1 MTVATNAE
9 RRRFLIGSVSV
20 AGGVAFG
27 VVSPWKRAMG
37 ETPVGPA
44 GQTPLAITPFVE
56 IGAAGITLVAPRADM
71 GQGIASTQAYLI
83 AEELDV
89 DPLKCT
95 ISTGFPDPIYYN
107 AAVADSLAPFP
118 EYDHSEAA
126 EQARKAGQEG
136 FRQAGLQV
144 TGGSTSVPDMFD
156 RLRSTGASAREA
168 LKLAAAQ
175 EHGVAPG
182 QLSTEDGHVILP
194 SGKRVPY
201 EALARRALT
210 VTLPETV
217 SLRSPREWRYLGKAV
232 MRTDIVAK
240 STGTQVYG
248 IDAQADDMLYA
259 TVRTHPAWGGEMLSF
274 DASRAE
280 AMPGVKR
287 IVPLENGV
295 AVVADRT
302 WRAFKAM
309 DAITFEWGKGT
320 FPKSDSALWEALEN
334 GEQAEFLEGQL
345 RNDGDVDAVLA
356 NPGGQTLEAEY
367 RVPYLAHAPL
377 EPMNAMVRVTDDQV
391 DVWTGTQIPGF
402 VQAHVAAIV
411 GMPAEQVIV
420 HNHVMGGSFGRR
432 LEDEHVKQAAQIA
445 LAVKDVPVKMTWTR
459 EEDMSHDFPRP
470 AQLGRLRGRIQDG
483 KIHAYDVTTIGSSA
497 VRSWLG
503 RVAEAPPK
511 PDVLQMAGAWDQPYR
526 IPNYRVTGYAP
537 EGLVPTTTHRCP
549 GANANGFFHD
559 AFLDEMLHEAG
570 QDPLEGRI
578 ALCHHEASRKVLEA
592 VGELC
597 NWDGV
602 NIGAGRG
609 RGVAFVLSHGV
620 PAAEVVDVT
629 VTENGIRIDEVYV
642 AVDSG
647 AVLDPANFEAQ
658 VTGGVV
664 WGLGH
669 AINAE
674 LTYEDY
680 APTQTNFHAYEC
692 LRMYQTPRI
701 QYVALS
707 NNFKIRGIGEPTVA
721 PAAPAL
727 ANALFAATGK
737 RYRELPLGKHLNFV

>member
-1 MTVATNAE
+1 MSENPSME
-9 RRRFLIGSVSV
+9 RRRFLTGSIAI

-27 VVSPWKRAMG
+27 VISPWK
-37 ETPVGPA
+37 PA
-44 GQTPLAITPFVE
+44 LGQATQGSPAQIPLALTPF
-56 IGAAGITLVAPRADM
+56 IRISSAGITLIGPRTDM
-71 GQGIASTQAYLI
+71 GQGIASTQAYLV

-89 DPLKCT
+89 DPLKCE
-95 ISTGFPDPIYYN
+95 ISPGIPDPIYYN

-118 EYDHSEAA
+118 EYDHSAAAEAA
-126 EQARKAGQEG
+126 RKQGQEG
-136 FRQAGLQV
+136 FRTAGLQV
-144 TGGSTSVPDMFD
+144 TGGSTSIPDMYD
-156 RLRSTGASAREA
+156 RLRIAGATARETI
-168 LKLAAAQ
+168 KLAAAKR
-175 EHGVAPG
+175 HGVSVDA
-182 QLSTEDGHVILP
+182 LRTDDGHVVLP
-194 SGKRVPY
+194 SGTRISY
-201 EALARRALT
+201 ESLADAAAT
-210 VTLPETV
+210 IQPPANVE
-217 SLRSPREWRYLGKAV
+217 LRKSDQWRYLGKRL

-240 STGTQVYG
+240 STGTQSYG
-248 IDAQADDMLYA
+248 IDATADGMLYA
-259 TVRTHPAWGGEMLSF
+259 TVRTHPAWGGEMLGF
-274 DASRAE
+274 DATRAE
-280 AMPGVKR
+280 KMPGVKQ

-309 DAITFEWGKGT
+309 QTIDFQWGNGT
-320 FPKSDSALWEALEN
+320 FPKSSEALWEALEN
-334 GEQAEFLEGQL
+334 GERPELLEGKL
-345 RNDGDVDAVLA
+345 RDDGAVDEVFASV
-356 NPGGQTLEAEY
+356 GGETLEAEY

-377 EPMNAMVRVTDDQV
+377 EPMNAMVRVSDDQV

-402 VQAHVAAIV
+402 VQAHVAAV
-411 GMPAEQVIV
+411 TGKPVEQVVV
-420 HNHVMGGSFGRR
+420 HNHTMGGSFGRR
-432 LEDEHVKQAAQIA
+432 LEDEHVKQAALIA
-445 LAVKDVPVKMTWTR
+445 LAVKNTPVKMTWTR

-470 AQLGRLRGRIQDG
+470 AQLGRLRGRIEDR
-483 KIHAYDVTTIGSSA
+483 KIRALDVTTIGSSA

-511 PDVLQMAGAWDQPYR
+511 PDVLQMAGAWDQPFN

-559 AFLDEMLHEAG
+559 AFLDELLHEAE
-570 QDPLEGRI
+570 QDPLEARV
-578 ALCHHEASRKVLEA
+578 ALCHHDASRKVLEA
-592 VGELC
+592 VGELSS
-597 NWDGV
+597 WRGTHL
-602 NIGAGRG
+602 GKGRG

-620 PAAEVVDVT
+620 PVAEVIDVT
-629 VTENGIRIDEVYV
+629 LTDRGVRIDDVYV

-701 QYVALS
+701 QFVALE

-727 ANALFAATGK
+727 ANAIFAATGK
-737 RYRELPLGKHLNFV
+737 RIRELPLNKHIDFV